1 MASIE
6 LKKVSIY
13 YRNKKDIITAV
24 DEISLSFHD
33 KKINVLLG
41 FSGCGKTSILNAI
54 SGYILFDGEIF
65 LNGTNILD
73 IAVQKRN
80 ISYVSQEIVLYPH
93 LTVYDNISYPLK
105 LLKLPREEIDIRV
118 RELANELDIG
128 FLLSRK
134 PKYLSIG
141 QQQRVAI
148 ARAFAKKPDIIL
160 MDEPLSNLD
169 KETSD
174 EIRNYIRTLIRQY
187 NSTCI
192 YVSHN
197 ILDALNLADTIFV
210 MNEGKLVGEFTPE
223 EFLQSNDEVVMKLK
237 SDLPHEKE
245 SK

>member
-1 MASIE
+1 MASIDF
-6 LKKVSIY
+6 KNVSIY
-13 YRNKKDIITAV
+13 YKNKKDIITAV
-24 DEISLSFHD
+24 DDVSFSFHD
-33 KKINVLLG
+33 QKINVLVG
-41 FSGCGKTSILNAI
+41 FSGCGKTSLLNAI
-54 SGYILFDGEIF
+54 SGYILFDGDIY
-65 LNGTNILD
+65 LNGQNILD

-93 LTVYDNISYPLK
+93 LTVYDNIAYPLK
-105 LLKLPREEIDIRV
+105 LLKLTREEIDIRV
-118 RELANELDIG
+118 RELANELDVS

-174 EIRNYIRTLIRQY
+174 EIRSYIRTLIRQY

-197 ILDALNLADTIFV
+197 IFDAVNLADSIFV

-223 EFLQSNDEVVMKLK
+223 EFLQSNNEVVNKLK
-237 SDLPHEKE
+237 ADLPHEKE

>member
-24 DEISLSFHD
+24 DEISLSFYD

-93 LTVYDNISYPLK
+93 LTVYDNIAYPLK

-118 RELANELDIG
+118 RELANELDID

-197 ILDALNLADTIFV
+197 ILDALNLADAIFV

-223 EFLQSNDEVVMKLK
+223 EFLQSNDEVVNKLK
-237 SDLPHEKE
+237 VDLPHEKE

>member
-1 MASIE
+1 MAS
-6 LKKVSIY
+6 LDFKNVSVY
-13 YRNKKDIITAV
+13 YRNGKDIITAV
-24 DEISLSFHD
+24 DDVSFSFYD
-33 KKINVLLG
+33 KQINVLIG
-41 FSGCGKTSILNAI
+41 FSGCGKTSILNTI
-54 SGYILFDGEIF
+54 SGYILFDGEIY
-65 LNGTNILD
+65 LNDRSIID
-73 IAVQKRN
+73 IPIQKRN
-80 ISYVSQEIVLYPH
+80 VSYVDQEIVLYPH
-93 LTVYDNISYPLK
+93 LTVYDNIAYPLK

-174 EIRNYIRTLIRQY
+174 EIRGFIRQLIREN

-197 ILDALNLADTIFV
+197 IFDALNFADCIFV
-210 MNEGKLVGEFTPE
+210 MNEGKIIGEFSPN
-223 EFLQSNDEVVMKLK
+223 EFLQSKDEIVMKLK
-237 SDLPHEKE
+237 ADLPHEEE

>member
-1 MASIE
+1 MALIE

-24 DEISLSFHD
+24 DEISLSFYD

-93 LTVYDNISYPLK
+93 LTVYDNIAYPLK

-118 RELANELDIG
+118 RELANELDID

-197 ILDALNLADTIFV
+197 ILDALNLADAIFV

-223 EFLQSNDEVVMKLK
+223 EFLQSNDEVVNKLK
-237 SDLPHEKE
+237 VDLPHEKE

>member
-1 MASIE
+1 MATID
-6 LKKVSIY
+6 LKNVSIY

-24 DEISLSFHD
+24 DDVSFSFHD
-33 KKINVLLG
+33 KKINVLIG

-54 SGYILFDGEIF
+54 SGYILFDGEIY
-65 LNGTNILD
+65 LNNQKITD
-73 IAVQKRN
+73 IAIQKRN
-80 ISYVSQEIVLYPH
+80 ISYVNQEIVLYPH
-93 LTVYDNISYPLK
+93 LTVYDNIAYPLK

-118 RELANELDIG
+118 RELANELEID

-134 PKYLSIG
+134 PKFLSIG

-174 EIRNYIRTLIRQY
+174 EIRNYIRQLIREN

-223 EFLQSNDEVVMKLK
+223 EFLQSNNEVVNKLK
-237 SDLPHEKE
+237 VDLPHEKE

>member
-6 LKKVSIY
+6 FKNVSVY
-13 YRNKKDIITAV
+13 YRNGKDIITAV
-24 DEISLSFHD
+24 DDVSFSFHD
-33 KKINVLLG
+33 KKINVLIG
-41 FSGCGKTSILNAI
+41 FSGCGKTSILNSI
-54 SGYILFDGEIF
+54 SGYILFDGDIY
-65 LNGTNILD
+65 LNGQEIKNIA
-73 IAVQKRN
+73 IQKRN
-80 ISYVSQEIVLYPH
+80 VSYVDQEIVLYPH
-93 LTVYDNISYPLK
+93 LTVYDNIAYPLK

-128 FLLSRK
+128 FLLTRK
-134 PKYLSIG
+134 PKFLSIG

-174 EIRNYIRTLIRQY
+174 EIRNFIRQLIREN

-197 ILDALNLADTIFV
+197 IFDAVNLADSIFV
-210 MNEGKLVGEFTPE
+210 MNEGKIVGEFSPE
-223 EFLQSNDEVVMKLK
+223 EFLQSKDEIVMKLK
-237 SDLPHEKE
+237 ADLPHEEEIK
-245 SK
+245 